1 MGRLWR
7 MLITMAFVL
16 TGVGM
21 LVTGSF
27 VGALHDPTPNRL
39 EVGVVGPAQALGS
52 LMDSAFTQREHD
64 ALALE
69 PYASEA
75 QARSAI
81 LTRNLD
87 GAIVLDAQGN
97 QTLIFAG
104 ASGRFSGQILT
115 NAFEGEATAAGK
127 QLTVKDIDPLPTQD
141 LNGISG
147 LYFIFGIALSSVIF
161 GVAIARTIGRRLNPF
176 LLMAIYGGFS
186 LIVAAGTTWVVD
198 GMIGAL
204 TTAPAAIFAV
214 GALLA
219 LGVSTVSGALGRTVG
234 IPGAAAFGLLV
245 ISIGM
250 PAAGGPFGASFIP
263 SWYSHLGSEL
273 PVGAGVPAIR
283 NISYFDGNTI
293 GYPLTVLALWA
304 GVGLLALAL
313 MAVLAKRKQSA
324 AGNPAGAAGIGGTTT
339 PLPLHTLT
347 PVNARTPQIAP
358 PNAPTPGGSPNS

>member
-1 MGRLWR
+1 

-52 LMDSAFTQREHD
+52 LMDSPFTQREHD
-64 ALALE
+64 ALALQ

-87 GAIVLDAQGN
+87 GAIVLDPQGGE
-97 QTLIFAG
+97 TLIFAG
-104 ASGRFSGQILT
+104 AAGRFSGQLLT

-127 QLTVKDIDPLPTQD
+127 QLTVNDIDPLPTQD

-161 GVAIARTIGRRLNPF
+161 GVAIARTIGRRMNPF
-176 LLMAIYGGFS
+176 LLLGVYAGFS
-186 LIVAAGTTWVVD
+186 LLVAAGTLWVVD

-204 TTAPAAIFAV
+204 THAPAAIFGV
-214 GALLA
+214 GALIA
-219 LGVSTVSGALGRTVG
+219 LGAATVSGVLGRVVG

-250 PAAGGPFGASFIP
+250 PAAGGPFGSAFVP
-263 SWYSHLGSEL
+263 SWYAHLGNEL
-273 PVGAGVPAIR
+273 PVGAAVPAIR

-293 GYPLTVLALWA
+293 GYPLTVLAFWA
-304 GVGLLALAL
+304 GVGLIALVAMGL
-313 MAVLAKRKQSA
+313 IAQRKRAA
-324 AGNPAGAAGIGGTTT
+324 AGNSGIGAGTGGTTT

-358 PNAPTPGGSPNS
+358 PNASASGGSSNT